1 MKKKRKTFDINK
13 WRQNKQ
19 KAYAEKQKVFKL
31 IAGHPLTWLVIMIA
45 IVYIHDA
52 WVN

>member
-13 WRQNKQ
+13 WRQNKRET
-19 KAYAEKQKVFKL
+19 YAERQKVFKL

-45 IVYIHDA
+45 VAYIHDA